1 MVESQSNISISN
13 VKNMLIQTK
22 KKIAFALVC
31 DECLATQAG
40 AVAFKIISDWN
51 FDVHIFVETNST
63 DIKHFYRVERKG
75 ITYHVNRLLNDF
87 RDILPK
93 MDNYRSSLSRVM

>member
-1 MVESQSNISISN
+1 
-13 VKNMLIQTK
+13 MLKICLYK
-22 KKIAFALVC
+22 PKKIAFALVC